1 MWVRE
6 KNIGE
11 LAKSPEKAA
20 RTVAKWLRDQD
31 ALVEMSRNAK
41 AAAKPKAT
49 DRIAED
55 LMGLVEGV
63 QRTATGVLR
72 DLKERAPAADWS
84 LYGAL
89 NSTRVAVAELRDQLS
104 VRSVPLEAWLERYRG
119 VAA

>member
-1 MWVRE
+1 MC
-6 KNIGE
+6 I
-11 LAKSPEKAA
+11 
-20 RTVAKWLRDQD
+20 RD
-31 ALVEMSRNAK
+31 R

-55 LMGLVEGV
+55 LMGLVDGV

-104 VRSVPLEAWLERYRG
+104 VRSVPLEAWMASALRRG
-119 VAA
+119 VVA

>member
-11 LAKSPEKAA
+11 LAKSPQRAA
-20 RTVAKWLRDQD
+20 TTVSKWLRDQD
-31 ALVEMSRNAK
+31 ALVEMSRNAR

-72 DLKERAPAADWS
+72 DQPEDVAKYGYEYFLKKMEEAKAK
-84 LYGAL
+84 
-89 NSTRVAVAELRDQLS
+89 AEGY
-104 VRSVPLEAWLERYRG
+104 AT
-119 VAA
+119 